1 MTIGNLLNLG
11 AYYFL
16 KYVINGRD
24 PEAFDAGAKPV
35 SPFIMLPVIILLQ
48 TYRNKAKCLKVVIVQ
63 YDESRMRQMQF
74 FDTFSSPMALWGTIK
89 GQLHYLDCRPRA

>member
-35 SPFIMLPVIILLQ
+35 SPFIMLPVIVLLQ
-48 TYRNKAKCLKVVIVQ
+48 TYRNKAKCLKVVIVI
-63 YDESRMRQMQF
+63 DM
-74 FDTFSSPMALWGTIK
+74 MAHQHK
-89 GQLHYLDCRPRA
+89 GLLRHNSD